1 MVNVT
6 VVFTSGTVVNLVA
19 QEFEAN
25 LGSSR
30 QLVNKY
36 PYKDSEGQS
45 SAIHLKPDDVAGVFV
60 TPAGRLLA
68 SEQALSYTV
77 AQRK

>member
-6 VVFTSGTVVNLVA
+6 VVFTNGTVVNFVA
-19 QEFEAN
+19 REFDVD

-30 QLVNKY
+30 QLLNKY
-36 PYKDSEGQS
+36 PYEDSEGQR
-45 SAIHLKPDDVAGVFV
+45 SAIHLKPEDVAGVFV